1 MNEKCPPKLGAGAKV
16 WRSLVAEYQFRPDEL
31 QILEDACRE
40 IDLVSRLDAAL
51 AESTMMTLGSM
62 GQPIVNPLVKELG
75 AHRLIV
81 KQLFAQLK
89 IPDGEAATAAARSA
103 NSDKGRAVALARWN
117 RSA

>member
-16 WRSLVAEYQFRPDEL
+16 WRSLVSEYQFRADEL

-40 IDLVSRLDAAL
+40 IDLVAQLDKAL
-51 AESTMMTLGSM
+51 AAGDMLTAGSM
-62 GQPIVNPLVKELG
+62 GQPVVNPLVKEIG
-75 AHRLIV
+75 NHRLIV

-89 IPDGEAATAAARSA
+89 IPDGEAASAASRSA